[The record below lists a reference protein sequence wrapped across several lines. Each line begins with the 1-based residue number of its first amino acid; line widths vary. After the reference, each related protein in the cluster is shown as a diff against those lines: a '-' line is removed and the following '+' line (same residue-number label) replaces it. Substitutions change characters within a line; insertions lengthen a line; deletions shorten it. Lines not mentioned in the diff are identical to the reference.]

1 MSGVGSE
8 ENRASFF
15 LFFKIPGFGQA
26 IEFFLDRV
34 GGDGEF
40 RGQLPEIAGD
50 VGVEKEL
57 EEELDSCL
65 GCEELRKHGCS
76 VQFF

>member
-1 MSGVGSE
+1 MARVGSE
-8 ENRASFF
+8 ENGAALF
-15 LFFKIPGFGQA
+15 LFFQIPGFGQT
-26 IEFFLDRV
+26 IEFFFDGV

-65 GCEELRKHGCS
+65 GCEELGKHGVS